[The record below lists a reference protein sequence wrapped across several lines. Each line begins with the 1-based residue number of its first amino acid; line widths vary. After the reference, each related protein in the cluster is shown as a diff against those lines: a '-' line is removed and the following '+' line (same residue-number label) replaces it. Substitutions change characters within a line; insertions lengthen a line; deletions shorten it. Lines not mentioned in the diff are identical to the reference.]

1 MLEIVNL
8 HLCILS
14 VSFTING
21 GIVGEVP
28 FEKLHFN

>member
-8 HLCILS
+8 YLCILS
-14 VSFTING
+14 VSLTIDG
-21 GIVGEVP
+21 GIVGEAP